1 MFRILALLFITVPL
15 LELAILIRLGEMVGL
30 ASTIGLIF
38 VTGVLGAALARHEGS
53 RVFLTAVK
61 QFQGGQVPT
70 GSIMNGLAIFMG
82 GALLLTPGILTD
94 VVGFLLVIPPTRN
107 VISSWLGAYIVERI
121 KTGNVVVQSYGN
133 NNWSDPS
140 VHRQQSASRVVDA
153 TLDERDKDPTNRT
166 EV

>member
-1 MFRILALLFITVPL
+1 MFRILALLFITVPI
-15 LELAILIRLGEMVGL
+15 LELAILIQLGDVVGL
-30 ASTIGLIF
+30 ASTVGLIF
-38 VTGVLGAALARHEGS
+38 LTGVLGAALARHEGS

-61 QFQGGQVPT
+61 QFQEGKVPT

-107 VISSWLGAYIVERI
+107 AISRWFGAYIVERI
-121 KTGNVVVQSYGN
+121 RAGDVVVQSDGKN
-133 NNWSDPS
+133 HWSASSEHQEQSDP
-140 VHRQQSASRVVDA
+140 RVLDA
-153 TLDERDKDPTNRT
+153 TLDERDKDPANRR

>member
-15 LELAILIRLGEMVGL
+15 LELAILIQLGGMVGL

-38 VTGVLGAALARHEGS
+38 VTGVLGAALARYEGS

-61 QFQGGQVPT
+61 QLQGGQVPT

-107 VISSWLGAYIVERI
+107 AISSWFGAYIVERI
-121 KTGNVVVQSYGN
+121 KAGDVVVQSYGN
-133 NNWSDPS
+133 NHWSAPSDHQQQSDP
-140 VHRQQSASRVVDA
+140 RVVDA